1 MSRKEMVLLASRTFA
16 LLLTSWVFVELSY
29 LPERISTLWH
39 HMTLQSVMAT
49 SDYAGRYYALLIA
62 MNVLRI
68 LVLSLGAILF
78 WRCGPRIEALLAPQ
92 HPDTTNP

>member
-1 MSRKEMVLLASRTFA
+1 
-16 LLLTSWVFVELSY
+16 
-29 LPERISTLWH
+29 
-39 HMTLQSVMAT
+39 
-49 SDYAGRYYALLIA
+49 

-92 HPDTTNP
+92 HSDATNS